1 MWSLSGSG
9 PFPGIIDL
17 YGTGGGLPE
26 YRASLLAN
34 HGFAVLALAFYSYE
48 DLPKGMKEFHLEYF
62 EEAVNYM
69 LQHTQ
74 VGLFID
80 CHYSELSLVRSD
92 CRWGRAAVLKIA
104 LLLSWL
110 LLICFISLTPIT
122 MALWQII
129 PALPFQLAR

>member
-1 MWSLSGSG
+1 MWSFSGNG

-26 YRASLLAN
+26 YRACLLAN
-34 HGFAVLALAFYSYE
+34 YGFAVLALAFYSYE
-48 DLPKGMKEFHLEYF
+48 DLPKDMKEFHLEYF

-80 CHYSELSLVRSD
+80 AFSLQGTQVLSH

-104 LLLSWL
+104 S
-110 LLICFISLTPIT
+110 
-122 MALWQII
+122 
-129 PALPFQLAR
+129 PFQLAVINALYIFNSHYNGTLADYSSSSF